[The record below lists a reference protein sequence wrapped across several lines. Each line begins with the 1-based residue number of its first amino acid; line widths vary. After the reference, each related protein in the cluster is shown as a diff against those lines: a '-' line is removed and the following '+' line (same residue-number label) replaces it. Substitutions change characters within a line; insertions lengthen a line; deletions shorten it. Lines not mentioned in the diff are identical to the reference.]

1 MEKGIDLSYEA
12 VKGMLTEAQL
22 LLEQSDPVERFRG
35 EIATGVLEEALERIL
50 ECKNE
55 I

>member
-12 VKGMLTEAQL
+12 VKGMLAEAQL
-22 LLEQSDPVERFRG
+22 LLEQTDPAERFRG
-35 EIATGVLEEALERIL
+35 EIAVSILEEALGRIL